1 MADIS
6 KIQIS
11 SGVYDIK
18 DTIARNKANQ
28 LELIVNDI
36 TEQENN
42 KIIFIS
48 DSYGSGYNGDTQTTG
63 DSFIDYFKAMTNYS
77 TDNLIRATEGGA
89 GFNKEGQAGHNFLQ
103 LLQGLNISSEN
114 KPKIKKIY
122 VIGGVNDNN
131 YSYDAIIT
139 KINEFYN
146 YVASNFVNATLYV
159 GCAGYSANS
168 LDITPRENITERV
181 LRAYSDVDTSHVNHV
196 YLSGIENILH
206 EPSFMSADGIH
217 PNVTGYRELARFL
230 VCNLKGIN
238 YVPVK
243 LTQSK
248 PVATDY
254 TYQSSL
260 SPRSTDALKIGKNVE
275 GNITL
280 FSVQGALQTTGESI
294 SLNIYNQLILTYGNN
309 VSQDSEST
317 MKTFTFNRNV
327 GVPIFVSLL
336 DNASTFHVEQA
347 ILQRNQDG
355 ATLLAFNKT
364 ISYTIKGFNIPYQTF
379 IMNTQMC

>member
-11 SGVYDIK
+11 SDVYDIK
-18 DTIARNKANQ
+18 DTISRNKVNQ
-28 LELIVNDI
+28 LEGIVNDI
-36 TEQENN
+36 TEQDNN

-63 DSFIDYFKAMTNYS
+63 DSFIDYFKAMTGYS
-77 TDNLIRATEGGA
+77 NDNLLRATEGGA
-89 GFNKEGQAGHNFLQ
+89 GFNKEGVSGHNFLA
-103 LLQGLNISSEN
+103 LLQGLNVASAD
-114 KPKIKKIY
+114 KPKVKKIY
-122 VIGGVNDNN
+122 VIGGVNDNT
-131 YSYDAIIT
+131 YSYDAIVT

-146 YVASNFVNATLYV
+146 YVNSNFENATLYV

-168 LDITPRENITERV
+168 LDITPRENIEEKV
-181 LRAYSDVDTSHVNHV
+181 LRAYADVDTSHTNHV

-206 EPSFMSADGIH
+206 APQFMSVDGVH
-217 PNVTGYRELARFL
+217 PNVAGYRELGRFL
-230 VCNLKGIN
+230 VYNLKGIN

-243 LTQSK
+243 QTQSK

-254 TYQSSL
+254 TYQTSL
-260 SPRSTDALKIGKNVE
+260 SPRATDVLKIGKNVE

-280 FSVQGALQTTGESI
+280 YSIQGSMQTTAESI
-294 SLNIYNQLILTYGNN
+294 SLNAYNQLVLTYGNN
-309 VSQDSEST
+309 VAEESEST

-327 GVPIFVSLL
+327 GVPVFVSLL
-336 DNASTFHVEQA
+336 DNATTFHVEQA

-355 ATLLAFNKT
+355 ATLLSFNKA
-364 ISYTIKGFNIPYQTF
+364 ISYTIKGFTIPYQTF
-379 IMNTQMC
+379 TMPTQMC

>member
-11 SGVYDIK
+11 SDVYDIK
-18 DTIARNKANQ
+18 DVISRNKVNE
-28 LELIVNDI
+28 LELIINDMSD
-36 TEQENN
+36 QDNN

-63 DSFIDYFKAMTNYS
+63 DSFIDYFKAMTGYS
-77 TDNLIRATEGGA
+77 NNNLLRATEGGA
-89 GFNKEGQAGHNFLQ
+89 GFYKEGQGGHNFLA
-103 LLQGLNISSEN
+103 LLQGLNVSSAD
-114 KPKIKKIY
+114 KPKVKKIY
-122 VIGGVNDNN
+122 VIGGVNDNS

-146 YVASNFVNATLYV
+146 YMISNFENATLYV

-168 LDITPRENITERV
+168 LDITPRENITEKV
-181 LRAYSDVDTSHVNHV
+181 LRAYSDIDTSHTNHV

-206 EPSFMSADGIH
+206 EPYFMSNDGIH
-217 PNVTGYRELARFL
+217 PNIAGYRELGRFL
-230 VCNLKGIN
+230 VYNLKGIN

-243 LTQSK
+243 QTQSK
-248 PVATDY
+248 PVATAY

-260 SPRSTDALKIGKNVE
+260 NPRATDTLKVGKNVE

-280 FSVQGALQTTGESI
+280 FSIQGSMQTTAESI
-294 SLNIYNQLILTYGNN
+294 SLNIYNQLVLTYGNN
-309 VSQDSEST
+309 VSEESESN

-336 DNASTFHVEQA
+336 DNATTFHVEQA

-355 ATLLAFNKT
+355 AILLAFNKA
-364 ISYTIKGFNIPYQTF
+364 ISYTIKGFNIPYQT
-379 IMNTQMC
+379 IVIPTQMC